1 MSLEHDLRHAL
12 HRRQPAPGF
21 DDRVR
26 SRLAA
31 AGTHSRVPPGSRW
44 RTPLALAASILL
56 TMTTAY
62 YVRQREL
69 RSEQQ
74 QRAATEQAARDVTL
88 ALRLTSETLE
98 TVRTSVREI
107 SHHER

>member
-1 MSLEHDLRHAL
+1 
-12 HRRQPAPGF
+12 
-21 DDRVR
+21 
-26 SRLAA
+26 
-31 AGTHSRVPPGSRW
+31 
-44 RTPLALAASILL
+44 
-56 TMTTAY
+56 MTTAY

-107 SHHER
+107 SQHER